1 MNEGWV
7 KIHRSILDSQ
17 FWLSDKFNDSH
28 AWIDLILLAN
38 HKDSIITK
46 RGIRLEVKRGY
57 VGWSERVLADRWKWS
72 RGKVRRFFDFLI
84 QQNMIQIEQ
93 QKNKI
98 SALIKIVKY
107 DIYQGNGTTD
117 STTDE
122 STDGQQTDNK
132 RYQNKNDKKEKN
144 IIYPLEHPKKEVK
157 IPDWVPLKTFQ
168 EYVDMRKRIKKP
180 LNEQSYPRFFSH
192 LEKLCQSSDASPEDI
207 LNQSIVNGWQG
218 IFELRRNGVKRFNE
232 EDLDK
237 WAMK

>member
-93 QKNKI
+93 QKNKV

-107 DIYQGNGTTD
+107 DIYQGSGTTD
-117 STTDE
+117 STTDV

-132 RYQNKNDKKEKN
+132 RYQNKNDKKEKKEYSDDFL
-144 IIYPLEHPKKEVK
+144 IFYDAYPNKKDK
-157 IPDWVPLKTFQ
+157 DAAWKAW
-168 EYVDMRKRIKKP
+168 RKR
-180 LNEQSYPRFFSH
+180 NGSR
-192 LEKLCQSSDASPEDI
+192 PEISI
-207 LNQSIVNGWQG
+207 LLSAIEAQVEWRNKANGSFRPHWKNPATWINSG
-218 IFELRRNGVKRFNE
+218 SWMDVLDNNDGGSND